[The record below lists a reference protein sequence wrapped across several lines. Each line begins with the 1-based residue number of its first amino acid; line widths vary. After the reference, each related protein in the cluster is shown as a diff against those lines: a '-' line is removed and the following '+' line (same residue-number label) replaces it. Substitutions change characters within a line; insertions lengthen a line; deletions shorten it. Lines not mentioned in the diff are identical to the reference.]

1 VSSTAAE
8 SLEYEF
14 SAGPPLV
21 ERPSRVGRARRAFT
35 RYLIAICIGV
45 AATLTWQSYGDTIKQ
60 TVATKAP
67 GLGWSPEVQ
76 QLIAASVQQLGWTKP
91 AELERRASPA
101 AAPETAQQAPSA
113 QAAADPAA
121 SEPSAV
127 PSTTLEQM
135 QQIASDVVALKQAIT
150 QLSSNQDQMAL
161 DIAKVQATDQE
172 VLNKISANKV
182 AANNKAAA
190 DKLSA
195 APAQSAAMPTHKYPP
210 GSTTSSGPPLPRPLP
225 LH

>member
-1 VSSTAAE
+1 MSSAAVE
-8 SLEYEF
+8 FPEYEF

-21 ERPSRVGRARRAFT
+21 ERPSRGRRARRAFT

-45 AATLTWQSYGDTIKQ
+45 AATLAWQSYGNVIKQ

-91 AELERRASPA
+91 TGFEGGAPPA
-101 AAPETAQQAPSA
+101 AAPETAQQAPGA

-121 SEPSAV
+121 SAPSAV
-127 PSTTLEQM
+127 PSPTLEQM
-135 QQIASDVVALKQAIT
+135 QQIASDVVALKQAVT

-182 AANNKAAA
+182 AANSKVAA
-190 DKLSA
+190 DKLPPSPPQTA
-195 APAQSAAMPTHKYPP
+195 AHKYPP
-210 GSTTSSGPPLPRPLP
+210 GSAARSEPPLPRPLP